1 MNLIQFIDYHFTK
14 KYSFLHFCVFGGESQ
29 GRSTMIRTGQYADY
43 YRMRA
48 AQERKQA
55 SRARSN
61 IDRAVCLK
69 LAEQYDLMAARPTIQ
84 DTEQI

>member
-1 MNLIQFIDYHFTK
+1 
-14 KYSFLHFCVFGGESQ
+14 
-29 GRSTMIRTGQYADY
+29 MIRTGQYADY